1 MDIKQTIDNHSSLNE
16 IVNAVDALEVAFA
29 LFDADD
35 RLLYCNKQFK
45 STHHVISDI
54 MDTGMLWPIFMRE
67 ARRTGTG
74 NGLSRIDAHL
84 VSGSEKTLKFDATR
98 PGDRWIRLRMQPMN
112 DGSFILTET
121 DITEA
126 HIASEIQAE
135 AEGLLRRVL
144 DASGALILM
153 SSLNDRRIVYRTK
166 AHREFMGKIN
176 TVTDIYANM
185 DDRSDFLA
193 DLLSTG
199 TLEGHEVR
207 LIKADGTDF
216 PARLSGRLIE
226 YEGEEVIV
234 TSMMDMTQHYAQR
247 DELAQ
252 QREASFQNEKLT
264 ALGEL
269 LAGVAHELNNPL
281 SVVVGQSLMLK
292 EENLNDEMARR
303 VDKISASAERCAKI
317 VKTFLAMARQK
328 PTKLELVSLNDV
340 IELAMDVAAYGLRA
354 TGAKITI
361 SLADKLPKIM
371 ADEDQIAQVIINFIV
386 NAEHAL
392 EDIGKNAKVFIST
405 RYDQKN
411 GMVIAEISD
420 NGPGVPKHLRTR
432 IFEPFFTTKSIGKG
446 TGVGLALCH
455 RIITTHHGKLNVDD
469 SKFGGASFSVGLPVA
484 VEIQKHNTDIASTGM
499 KLTNLTALVVDD
511 EKDVAEMICDML
523 NIVGVKGT
531 FVCSAEEA
539 IEILSTGQTYD
550 LIFSDLK
557 MPGLSGMEFLDTLY
571 ERWPAMTKKF
581 AMITG
586 DAMSNAV
593 EDVRQNIN
601 VPLLEKP
608 VAPHE
613 LRNIV
618 QQLVGSMNQ

>member
-469 SKFGGASFSVGLPVA
+469 SKLGGAIFSVGLPVA
-484 VEIQKHNTDIASTGM
+484 VEIQKHNTDIVSTGM

-539 IEILSTGQTYD
+539 IEILSTGQIYD

-618 QQLVGSMNQ
+618 QQLVGSINQ